1 MKKQICFILIF
12 VILHIKQNKKIARLM
27 KRYEKFMKGKN
38 AEKNESVAKKVNLQ
52 WIYVYLM
59 ENDGFLWGDNP

>member
-1 MKKQICFILIF
+1 MSFSI
-12 VILHIKQNKKIARLM
+12 
-27 KRYEKFMKGKN
+27 EKN

-59 ENDGFLWGDNP
+59 ENDGFLWEHRVVVKVWFALL